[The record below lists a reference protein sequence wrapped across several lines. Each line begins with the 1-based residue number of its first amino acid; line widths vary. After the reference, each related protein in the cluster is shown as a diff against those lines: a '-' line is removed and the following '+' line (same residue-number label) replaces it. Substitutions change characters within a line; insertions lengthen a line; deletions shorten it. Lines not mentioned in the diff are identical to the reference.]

1 VQRSAYLRRME
12 SHPARERTAEPSDP
26 LYPEGNAAAELNLS
40 PKTLQA
46 WRVSGCGPRFVKL
59 GRRVF
64 YRASDLRSFIEAN
77 TFQSTAEVDHA
88 RRPRTRQGP
97 RS

>member
-1 VQRSAYLRRME
+1 MQSKT
-12 SHPARERTAEPSDP
+12 AREIRNESSTLDDP
-26 LYPEGNAAAELNLS
+26 LYPEGDAADELNLS

-46 WRVSGCGPRFVKL
+46 WRVNGCGPRFVKL

-64 YRASDLRSFIEAN
+64 YRASDLRRFIEAN

-88 RRPRTRQGP
+88 RSQTKPDPRP
-97 RS
+97 

>member
-1 VQRSAYLRRME
+1 M
-12 SHPARERTAEPSDP
+12 TDP
-26 LYPEGNAAAELNLS
+26 LFPEADAAVELNLS

-46 WRVSGCGPRFVKL
+46 WRVSGYGPRFVKL

-64 YRASDLRSFIEAN
+64 YRASDLKNFIEKN
-77 TFQSTAEVDHA
+77 TFQSTAEVDRA
-88 RRPRTRQGP
+88 RRSHTKQGS

>member
-1 VQRSAYLRRME
+1 MQ
-12 SHPARERTAEPSDP
+12 SHPTRDWAVTEGSIELNDP
-26 LYPEGNAAAELNLS
+26 LYPEVGAAAELKLS

-64 YRASDLRSFIEAN
+64 YRASDLKKFIEEN
-77 TFQSTAEVDHA
+77 VFQSTAEVDRARQALRTQMH
-88 RRPRTRQGP
+88 RRPTP
-97 RS
+97 

>member
-1 VQRSAYLRRME
+1 MQ
-12 SHPARERTAEPSDP
+12 SHNPRIQAVAEGSTELGDS
-26 LYPEGNAAAELNLS
+26 LYPEAYAAAQLNLS

-64 YRASDLRSFIEAN
+64 YRASDLRRFIEEN
-77 TFQSTAEVDHA
+77 VFQSTAEVDRA
-88 RRPRTRQGP
+88 RQALRTQVQRRLTP
-97 RS
+97 

>member
-1 VQRSAYLRRME
+1 VQHDTTIRQIDSANGSGL
-12 SHPARERTAEPSDP
+12 TDP
-26 LYPEGNAAAELNLS
+26 LFPEANAALELNLS

-64 YRASDLRSFIEAN
+64 YRGSDLRRFIEEN
-77 TFQSTAEVDHA
+77 TFQSTAEVDNA
-88 RRPRTRQGP
+88 RRGRAKRGSQ
-97 RS
+97 S

>member
-1 VQRSAYLRRME
+1 ML
-12 SHPARERTAEPSDP
+12 
-26 LYPEGNAAAELNLS
+26 LS

-46 WRVSGCGPRFVKL
+46 WRVSGRGPRFVKL

-64 YRASDLRSFIEAN
+64 YRASDLIRFIEAN

-88 RRPRTRQGP
+88 RRSRIKQCS

>member
-1 VQRSAYLRRME
+1 VQHDTTIRQIDLADGSGL
-12 SHPARERTAEPSDP
+12 TDP
-26 LYPEGNAAAELNLS
+26 LFPEANAAVELNLS

-46 WRVSGCGPRFVKL
+46 WRVSGCGPRFVKP

-64 YRASDLRSFIEAN
+64 YRASDLRRFIEVN
-77 TFQSTAEVDHA
+77 TFQSTAEVDFA
-88 RRPRTRQGP
+88 RRFHTKQGF